1 MCCFPSRMSRHLF
14 SARGIP
20 DNVCVM
26 GAFCGFPREY
36 LTPAHVCLLSRI
48 YLGLLSTLLRDSPPP
63 LLGAAQSTNSSEH
76 SERSP
81 CAADLH
87 PSTSLLRS
95 TVSRLACPDSRHRFS
110 ARGIPDN
117 VCVMGA
123 FRGFPR
129 EYLTPAHVCL
139 LSRILFEYPFAPRTQ
154 PRRSRHQYHR
164 HFFRK

>member
-1 MCCFPSRMSRHLF
+1 MLFPISRVP
-14 SARGIP
+14 IP
-20 DNVCVM
+20 TNCLVLAGFPIM
-26 GAFCGFPREY
+26 PALWGTFRGFPREY

-48 YLGLLSTLLRDSPPP
+48 YSGFLSTLLRDSPPLSP
-63 LLGAAQSTNSSEH
+63 RASARSTIYSEH

-95 TVSRLACPDSRHRFS
+95 TVSRLACPDSHHLFS

-123 FRGFPR
+123 FRSFPR

-139 LSRILFEYPFAPRTQ
+139 LSRILFEYPCAPRTQ
-154 PRRSRHQYHR
+154 PRRSPTQ
-164 HFFRK
+164 